1 MKKPV
6 IFAILIAYIASIMIV
21 QFFGLKIVEM
31 KGNIYVTSI
40 EVSGFTFTSRDDITD
55 ENLKRIVQLT
65 DSTGK
70 KTNHYAAYF
79 IPGEYDLSKES
90 LKNNPNRIKIDY
102 KINPYNAS
110 NPTISFVYDKDASGG
125 SIYFD
130 EETNEFVFLKPKTVY
145 VILTARDG
153 STVKTEIGI
162 SLIAG

>member
-31 KGNIYVTSI
+31 KGNTYVTSI
-40 EVSGFTFTSRDDITD
+40 EISGFSFTKRDDITD
-55 ENLKRIVQLT
+55 GKYQKIVQLT
-65 DSTGK
+65 DSSGK
-70 KTNHYAAYF
+70 KENHYAGYF
-79 IPGEYDLSKES
+79 IPGDYDLSEES

-110 NPTISFVYDKDASGG
+110 DQTISFAYDKDASAG
-125 SIYFD
+125 SVYFD
-130 EETNEFVFLKPKTVY
+130 ETTNEFIFLKPKTIY

-153 STVKTEIGI
+153 STVKAEIGI
-162 SLIAG
+162 SLVS

>member
-31 KGNIYVTSI
+31 RGNTYITSI
-40 EVSGFTFTSRDDITD
+40 EVNGFSFSNRDDITD
-55 ENLKRIVQLT
+55 EKYKKIVQLT

-70 KTNHYAAYF
+70 KIDHYAAYF
-79 IPGEYDLSKES
+79 IPGNYDFTEEN

-110 NPTISFVYDKDASGG
+110 NQTISFVYDKDASEG
-125 SIYFD
+125 SVYFD
-130 EETNEFVFLKPKTVY
+130 EETNEFVFLKPKTIY

-153 STVKTEIGI
+153 STIKVEIGI